1 MERQDLR
8 GHLRDKCPL
17 TVVDCP
23 FHYAGCETQ
32 LPCKDM
38 PEHMKETATHLTLL
52 ATVTLFVDNQK
63 LLRENQQLTEWVLE
77 REDKSCKC
85 ISTVQVSFQELL
97 EENEEL
103 NKSTAASLQQL
114 NMKYDSLI
122 AKNKGLSLKNMKPV
136 TELKRS
142 VEKVE
147 KEKKQQYEKQKV
159 RLSLQQRMKT
169 PAWLLE
175 FCVNFTNKEVFFS
188 PAFYTHPY
196 GYRMCVR
203 VHPHG
208 LRAGEGTHVSI
219 FIHMMPGQFD
229 DYLKWLF
236 RGSVVIQLVNQ
247 AGDHDH
253 IEMIV
258 SYNDMTPDNYT
269 SRVTGSDIAKYGRG
283 SYQFISHAD
292 LGYNAARKAQYLKD
306 NHLIVSVV
314 KVIVL

>member
-1 MERQDLR
+1 M
-8 GHLRDKCPL
+8 
-17 TVVDCP
+17 
-23 FHYAGCETQ
+23 
-32 LPCKDM
+32 
-38 PEHMKETATHLTLL
+38 
-52 ATVTLFVDNQK
+52 
-63 LLRENQQLTEWVLE
+63 
-77 REDKSCKC
+77 S
-85 ISTVQVSFQELL
+85 IVQVSFQNLL

-103 NKSTAASLQQL
+103 NKSTAAPLQQL
-114 NMKYDSLI
+114 NMKYDFLI

-136 TELKRS
+136 TELKQS
-142 VEKVE
+142 IEKVE
-147 KEKKQQYEKQKV
+147 KEKKQQYQEFLYKQKIAIGEIRAFKEEKQKL
-159 RLSLQQRMKT
+159 RLSLQQCMKT

-175 FCVNFTNKEVFFS
+175 FRVNFSNKEVFFS
-188 PAFYTHPY
+188 PAH

-219 FIHMMPGQFD
+219 FIHMMPGQF

-269 SRVTGSDIAKYGRG
+269 SRVTGSDNIIAKYGKE
-283 SYQFISHAD
+283 FISHAD
-292 LGYNAARKAQYLKD
+292 LGYKAARKTQYLKD
-306 NHLIVSVV
+306 NHLIVHVV